1 MFLESIKW
9 WHSKHSRPTDL
20 FLEGVKGF
28 HFQMIFLIKIDRESP
43 TFSSVEGLKLGFY
56 RPLSTFLM
64 EIFSSFCD
72 YVFLFW
78 WFSFA
83 FTSLTF
89 APHKFSLCH
98 RKCVLHFFF
107 EVTWQPE
114 IEKIMFW
121 TNDGSTFSLSSK
133 IPFWLTVEN
142 KLCNNFCCER
152 YPFSILHFN
161 YPR

>member
-98 RKCVLHFFF
+98 RKCVLHLFFWGDMTARNWKDYVLNQWRIHVF
-107 EVTWQPE
+107 PVLE
-114 IEKIMFW
+114 
-121 TNDGSTFSLSSK
+121 NTFLIDSR
-133 IPFWLTVEN
+133 E
-142 KLCNNFCCER
+142 
-152 YPFSILHFN
+152 
-161 YPR
+161 